1 LTITLF
7 FVLTLILVLLGCPIV
22 PAFLT
27 GSFVYF
33 FMNDLSI
40 FHAMKIMFNGTLSF
54 TLLAV
59 PFFILAAQIMNHGKI
74 TFRMFDFAN
83 KLVGHFPGGLSH
95 VNILTSI
102 IFSGMSGSAMA
113 DTSGVGAMSARAMME
128 KGFSRPFSA
137 AVTISSAIIGPIIPP
152 SIPIVI
158 YAWVADVSVAS
169 LFLAA
174 IVPGLTMGLSL
185 FIYCWA
191 IAIKRNYPREDRAGF
206 SEIFF
211 ALRKSFLALITP
223 VILIGGIY
231 SGIFT
236 PTESAAVASLY
247 AIVLTL
253 VYERSLSPS
262 RLFRIGIEVTKLSAN
277 ILIIAATVSLFSWI
291 VAVEEIPQLFTQFI
305 NRMELTPPAFLL
317 AVNVMLLVSGCIL
330 PTQVMLFVFIP
341 IMMPAVLSFGI
352 DPVHFGIVAI
362 VNLMIG
368 LNTPPFGLQLFVAS
382 GVLKV
387 SVRDILKESWPMLIC
402 LMVVLLLI
410 TYVEPL
416 VMFLPRFLSY

>member
-1 LTITLF
+1 MILAVF
-7 FVLTLILVLLGCPIV
+7 FLVILILVLLGCPIV

-27 GSFVYF
+27 GSFIYF
-33 FMNDLSI
+33 FINDISV
-40 FHAMKIMFNGTLSF
+40 FHALKIMFNGSLSF
-54 TLLAV
+54 ILLAV
-59 PFFILAAQIMNHGKI
+59 PFFILAAQIMNEGKI

-102 IFSGMSGSAMA
+102 IFSGMSGSAIA
-113 DTSGVGAMSARAMME
+113 DTSGVGAMSARAMMD
-128 KGFSRPFSA
+128 KGFSRPFST

-158 YAWVADVSVAS
+158 YAAVADVSVGQ
-169 LFLAA
+169 LFVAA
-174 IVPGLTMGLSL
+174 IIPGLTMGLAL
-185 FIYCWA
+185 FIYCWV
-191 IAIKRNYPREDRAGF
+191 ISLKRNYPRTPRAGF
-206 SEIFF
+206 REIVVSF
-211 ALRKSFLALITP
+211 RKSVLALITP

-247 AIVLTL
+247 AIGLSL
-253 VYERSLSPS
+253 AYERTVSPAKM
-262 RLFRIGIEVTKLSAN
+262 FRIGVEVAKLSAN
-277 ILIIAATVSLFSWI
+277 ILIVVASVSLFSWI
-291 VAVEEIPQLFTQFI
+291 VAVEEIPLLVSQWVAGMGLS
-305 NRMELTPPAFLL
+305 RPSFLL
-317 AVNVMLLVSGCIL
+317 AVNVILLISGCML
-330 PTQVMLFVFIP
+330 PTEVMLIVFVP
-341 IMMPAVLSFGI
+341 IIMPVVTAFGI
-352 DPVHFGIVAI
+352 DPIHFGIIAI

-382 GVLKV
+382 AVLKV
-387 SVRDILKESWPMLIC
+387 NVGDILKESWPMLAC

-416 VMFLPRFLSY
+416 VMFLPRILG

>member
-1 LTITLF
+1 M
-7 FVLTLILVLLGCPIV
+7 C
-22 PAFLT
+22 
-27 GSFVYF
+27 S
-33 FMNDLSI
+33 
-40 FHAMKIMFNGTLSF
+40 KIC
-54 TLLAV
+54 
-59 PFFILAAQIMNHGKI
+59 
-74 TFRMFDFAN
+74 
-83 KLVGHFPGGLSH
+83 
-95 VNILTSI
+95 
-102 IFSGMSGSAMA
+102 
-113 DTSGVGAMSARAMME
+113 
-128 KGFSRPFSA
+128 SRPQR
-137 AVTISSAIIGPIIPP
+137 
-152 SIPIVI
+152 
-158 YAWVADVSVAS
+158 
-169 LFLAA
+169 L
-174 IVPGLTMGLSL
+174 
-185 FIYCWA
+185 
-191 IAIKRNYPREDRAGF
+191 IAK
-206 SEIFF
+206 
-211 ALRKSFLALITP
+211 
-223 VILIGGIY
+223 ILIGGIY

-247 AIVLTL
+247 AIALTL

-305 NRMELTPPAFLL
+305 NRMELSRPAFLL
-317 AVNVMLLVSGCIL
+317 AVNVMLLVSGCML

-341 IMMPAVLSFGI
+341 IMMPAVISFGI

-410 TYVEPL
+410 TYIEPL

>member
-1 LTITLF
+1 
-7 FVLTLILVLLGCPIV
+7 
-22 PAFLT
+22 
-27 GSFVYF
+27 
-33 FMNDLSI
+33 M
-40 FHAMKIMFNGTLSF
+40 
-54 TLLAV
+54 
-59 PFFILAAQIMNHGKI
+59 
-74 TFRMFDFAN
+74 
-83 KLVGHFPGGLSH
+83 
-95 VNILTSI
+95 
-102 IFSGMSGSAMA
+102 
-113 DTSGVGAMSARAMME
+113 
-128 KGFSRPFSA
+128 
-137 AVTISSAIIGPIIPP
+137 
-152 SIPIVI
+152 
-158 YAWVADVSVAS
+158 
-169 LFLAA
+169 
-174 IVPGLTMGLSL
+174 
-185 FIYCWA
+185 
-191 IAIKRNYPREDRAGF
+191 
-206 SEIFF
+206 
-211 ALRKSFLALITP
+211 
-223 VILIGGIY
+223 
-231 SGIFT
+231 
-236 PTESAAVASLY
+236 ASLY
-247 AIVLTL
+247 AIALTL

-305 NRMELTPPAFLL
+305 NRMELSRPAFLL

-341 IMMPAVLSFGI
+341 IMMPAVISFGI

-410 TYVEPL
+410 TYIEPL